1 MKICAAQT
9 RPVRG
14 DIEHNI
20 ISHKKLI
27 ELAVSNEAELIIFP
41 ELSITGYE
49 PSIAKEL
56 ATTKDAARFDE
67 FQNTSDNQ
75 NIIIGIGVPTKHETG
90 ICITMVIF
98 QPFKERITY
107 SKKYLHKD
115 EEPFFISGENFP
127 CLKINETNIGLA
139 ICYELSV
146 PEHSAIAFNSGA
158 DIYFASVAKSASGV
172 DKASESLSGIARKY
186 SSIVLM
192 SNSVGPCDDFES
204 AGTSSIW
211 NSKGEL
217 TGQLNDIDEG
227 ILIFDTEIEE
237 VIKQTQIK
245 LSV

>member
-20 ISHKKLI
+20 VNHKKLI

-49 PSIAKEL
+49 PSLAKEL
-56 ATTKDAARFDE
+56 ATTKDDARFDD
-67 FQNTSDNQ
+67 FQNICDNQ
-75 NIIIGIGVPTKHETG
+75 NIIIGIGVPTKHEAG
-90 ICITMVIF
+90 VCITMVIF

-107 SKKYLHKD
+107 SKKHLHKD

-127 CLKINETNIGLA
+127 YLRLNKTNIGLA

-146 PEHSAIAFNSGA
+146 PEHSATAFNSGA
-158 DIYFASVAKSASGV
+158 DIYFASVAKTATGV
-172 DKASESLSGIARKY
+172 AKASESLSGIARKY
-186 SSIVLM
+186 SAIVFM

-204 AGTSSIW
+204 AGASSIW
-211 NSKGEL
+211 YKKGEL
-217 TGQLNDIDEG
+217 AGQLNNTDEG
-227 ILIFDTEIEE
+227 LLIFDTDVEE
-237 VIKQTQIK
+237 LLNKHK
-245 LSV
+245 